1 MKNKV
6 QINPAEISDL
16 TFDKILTQ
24 NGKMRKTSKENKIR
38 LYNFGITAYKSHS
51 TGRITCPFADEC
63 VAFCYASKGSYIWN
77 NTKKAYE
84 RRYLLTQ
91 NTELFKSKL
100 IESIKRRKATHV
112 RIHDSG
118 DFYNH
123 TYIRDWFEIINT
135 FPDVV
140 FYAYTKS
147 KKLFNPIKGLIPK
160 NLILIYSLGSKNDN
174 LIDMDFD
181 RHAKIF
187 QSEEQLIKEG
197 YINASENDLL
207 AITDNK
213 KVGLLIH

>member
-1 MKNKV
+1 MKK
-6 QINPAEISDL
+6 IEITTAEINEL

-51 TGRITCPFADEC
+51 TGRITCPFAAKC

-100 IESIKRRKATHV
+100 IESIKRRKATHI

-123 TYIRDWFEIINT
+123 TYIRDWFEIINE
-135 FPDVV
+135 FPNVV

-147 KKLFNPIKGLIPK
+147 KKLFDPIKGLIPK

-174 LIDMDFD
+174 LIDMSFE

-197 YINASENDLL
+197 YINASKNDLF
-207 AITDNK
+207 AIGENPK
-213 KVGLLIH
+213 IGLLIH